1 MIIDSFDIDFYW
13 KNDKKREKKRFFLL
27 FLSFFTHPNSG
38 MPKACQK
45 GLKKKLYAQKIQTKK
60 VKIECNPYKK
70 SMPFCLQTVGGNNT
84 NTTLTLNLRQK
95 NSFLYGLPSIYA
107 TLCMKTRPY
116 TLANCCKKARIYL
129 NLFGFIWIYLN
140 LRFEK
145 AHHGPAVRWTDW
157 QTDSLKDRQSLL

>member
-1 MIIDSFDIDFYW
+1 
-13 KNDKKREKKRFFLL
+13 
-27 FLSFFTHPNSG
+27 

-60 VKIECNPYKK
+60 VKIECYPYKK

-107 TLCMKTRPY
+107 RNCW
-116 TLANCCKKARIYL
+116 LADLDIRHSFSHNIQY
-129 NLFGFIWIYLN
+129 
-140 LRFEK
+140 E
-145 AHHGPAVRWTDW
+145 
-157 QTDSLKDRQSLL
+157 

>member
-1 MIIDSFDIDFYW
+1 MHLNCNNFSINWARKSGLVPNWSPEKYLSRLCLYFDNWLIWNRFLLKKW
-13 KNDKKREKKRFFLL
+13 QKKRKKKRFFLL
-27 FLSFFTHPNSG
+27 FLSFFTPPNSG

-70 SMPFCLQTVGGNNT
+70 SMPFCLRTVGGYNT

-107 TLCMKTRPY
+107 E
-116 TLANCCKKARIYL
+116 KK
-129 NLFGFIWIYLN
+129 
-140 LRFEK
+140 
-145 AHHGPAVRWTDW
+145 
-157 QTDSLKDRQSLL
+157 